1 MLCAYAHHICY
12 VSSMDATERMSRLV
26 DLLRQHGRVDVA
38 AAAVEFGTAEM
49 TIRRDL
55 DVLVN
60 HGAARRVRGGAVNML
75 MRGEELPFAM
85 RELDAVDAK
94 RRIAATVVDLIADGE
109 ALGLDS
115 GTTLVEVARK
125 LAGRRVTAM
134 PMSLHA
140 AMALS
145 ASDSV
150 RLIMPGGE
158 ARPGELAMVGPL
170 ALASIAAIRFDTVVI
185 GCCGVSPEGHVMAH
199 DLGDG
204 AVKQALL
211 ASARRSVLALDSAKF
226 GQGALAVVG
235 KVASFDVVVTDKAAP
250 DSVVGGLET
259 AGVDVRRV

>member
-1 MLCAYAHHICY
+1 MYAHG
-12 VSSMDATERMSRLV
+12 VDATDRMSRLV

-38 AAAVEFGTAEM
+38 AAAAEFGTAEM

-60 HGAARRVRGGAVNML
+60 HGAARRVRGGAVNLL

-94 RRIAATVVDLIADGE
+94 RRVAEAVVGLIEDGE
-109 ALGLDS
+109 AVGLDS
-115 GTTLVEVARK
+115 GTTLVEVARE

-140 AMALS
+140 AMVLS
-145 ASDSV
+145 TSGPV

-158 ARPGELAMVGPL
+158 TRPGELAMVGPL
-170 ALASIAAIRFDTVVI
+170 ALASIAAVRFDTVVI
-185 GCCGVSPEGHVMAH
+185 GCCGVSPEGDVMAH

-211 ASARRSVLALDSAKF
+211 ASAGRAVLAVDSAKF
-226 GQGALAVVG
+226 GRAALAVVAALG
-235 KVASFDVVVTDKAAP
+235 SFDVVVTDDAAP
-250 DSVVGGLET
+250 NSVVTGLEA